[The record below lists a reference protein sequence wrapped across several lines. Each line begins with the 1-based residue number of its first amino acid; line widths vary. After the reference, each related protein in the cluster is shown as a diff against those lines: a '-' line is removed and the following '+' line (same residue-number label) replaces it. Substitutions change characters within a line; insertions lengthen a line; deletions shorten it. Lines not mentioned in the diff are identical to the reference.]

1 MNQCFLSLSENCS
14 MKWVFQY
21 LHWTATCVQYL
32 GTVVQAL
39 ITVLRV
45 RSQTHQVWIQR
56 HRQWSQGVSVDL
68 SRQDSLLLQTGFIWQ
83 EAPETSHLNH
93 LEPRAESP
101 YTCQHV
107 VFSVVL
113 HSIFFFFLINV
124 NLTSVMLTTNSR
136 LGGSFSGSV
145 LLFLARTRSIDW
157 FSKSAV
163 TLYENN
169 HQRLMSSL
177 CSSYH

>member
-93 LEPRAESP
+93 LEPRAESH

-113 HSIFFFFLINV
+113 HSIFFFFNLSDVDHEQPVGGQLFWISVAVPGSYQV
-124 NLTSVMLTTNSR
+124 NRLVLKVCCYSV
-136 LGGSFSGSV
+136 
-145 LLFLARTRSIDW
+145 W
-157 FSKSAV
+157 K
-163 TLYENN
+163 
-169 HQRLMSSL
+169 
-177 CSSYH
+177 